1 MVQLPFHVRSHDV
14 PCFRAGLNKKGVPGG
29 QLLLPSWGWDVC
41 RPARVGDE
49 RCCPCM
55 SKLDATTGVL
65 SRHPGAGL
73 GLALARWI
81 ANAHGADVVLA
92 RSSQSGATF
101 VAPRPS
107 RR

>member
-1 MVQLPFHVRSHDV
+1 
-14 PCFRAGLNKKGVPGG
+14 
-29 QLLLPSWGWDVC
+29 
-41 RPARVGDE
+41 
-49 RCCPCM
+49 M